1 MIIRRNVIS
10 HNEKDNTFKTMETL
24 DLTDDID
31 LSFLKNF
38 CAPRTLSTN
47 SIWCSSESKGCEF
60 VLHRKAANVQNQK
73 GVSGVNTDFY
83 ESFVIV
89 PLNKTLCMLNII
101 SNLNYLCTD
110 KLPLVNA
117 LYSDKVIT
125 KRVHTILS
133 SIKEQ
138 VAVMDK
144 STEDEFAIEKPEK
157 DVRESEC
164 DTGKNSSTENS
175 IQT

>member
-1 MIIRRNVIS
+1 MTIRRNINS
-10 HNEKDNTFKTMETL
+10 QNEKDHTFKTMETL
-24 DLTDDID
+24 DLTDDLD
-31 LSFLKNF
+31 LSLLKNF

-47 SIWCSSESKGCEF
+47 SMWCSSESKDCEF
-60 VLHRKAANVQNQK
+60 VLHRKATNVQNQK
-73 GVSGVNTDFY
+73 GVSSVNTDFN

-89 PLNKTLCMLNII
+89 PLNASLCMLYLI

-110 KLPLVNA
+110 KLPLLNA
-117 LYSDKVIT
+117 LYSDKVLT

-144 STEDEFAIEKPEK
+144 STEDEFAIEKAEK